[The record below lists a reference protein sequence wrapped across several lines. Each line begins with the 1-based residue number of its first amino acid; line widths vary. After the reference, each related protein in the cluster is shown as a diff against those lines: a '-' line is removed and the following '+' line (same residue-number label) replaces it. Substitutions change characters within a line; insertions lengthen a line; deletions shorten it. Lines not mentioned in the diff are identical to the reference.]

1 MRFERHSAALLPN
14 LLRALCPTPAL
25 LGWKSCFKQTEF
37 MVHQYSDE
45 RKMSQ
50 KPLRSK
56 DATDKVRMNIRP
68 SGNPSAALTA
78 EPGQDDRYCPQLQAA
93 WMALRM
99 MVISFSCYHHKF
111 QRVFSFS
118 RTATR
123 YSSFLKT
130 LFDTA

>member
-1 MRFERHSAALLPN
+1 MRFERHSAARLPN
-14 LLRALCPTPAL
+14 LLRALCTTPAL

-45 RKMSQ
+45 RKISQ

-78 EPGQDDRYCPQLQAA
+78 ESGQDDRYCPQQQAA

-111 QRVFSFS
+111 QSVFSFS

-123 YSSFLKT
+123 YSSF
-130 LFDTA
+130 

>member
-1 MRFERHSAALLPN
+1 
-14 LLRALCPTPAL
+14 
-25 LGWKSCFKQTEF
+25 

-56 DATDKVRMNIRP
+56 DATDKVRMNIRR

-78 EPGQDDRYCPQLQAA
+78 EPGQDDRYCPQQQAA
-93 WMALRM
+93 WMGLRM

-123 YSSFLKT
+123 YSSS
-130 LFDTA
+130 

>member
-1 MRFERHSAALLPN
+1 MRFERHSAARLPN
-14 LLRALCPTPAL
+14 LLRALCTTPAL

>member
-1 MRFERHSAALLPN
+1 MRFERHSAARLPN
-14 LLRALCPTPAL
+14 LLRALCTTPAL

-78 EPGQDDRYCPQLQAA
+78 ESGQDDRYCPQQQAA
-93 WMALRM
+93 WMGLRM

-111 QRVFSFS
+111 QSVFSFS

-123 YSSFLKT
+123 YSSF
-130 LFDTA
+130 

>member
-1 MRFERHSAALLPN
+1 
-14 LLRALCPTPAL
+14 
-25 LGWKSCFKQTEF
+25 

-78 EPGQDDRYCPQLQAA
+78 ESGQDDRYCPQQQAA

-111 QRVFSFS
+111 QSVFSFS

-123 YSSFLKT
+123 YSSF
-130 LFDTA
+130 

>member
-1 MRFERHSAALLPN
+1 MRFARHSAARLPN
-14 LLRALCPTPAL
+14 LLRALCTTPAL

-78 EPGQDDRYCPQLQAA
+78 ESGQDDRYCPQQQAA
-93 WMALRM
+93 WMAIRM

-111 QRVFSFS
+111 QSVFSFS

-123 YSSFLKT
+123 YSSF
-130 LFDTA
+130 